1 MPTRPRERLKR
12 IRGFLAE
19 RERRA
24 AYRFDDVPDPRDPR
38 GVQWSLGVM
47 LRATW
52 MALLVGASSIRE
64 IESMT
69 EDLGTARRRDGR
81 LDRLPDSTLE
91 YVLPDVEWQALRR
104 KLVDQIHDMQRAKAL
119 EPLGLPFGLLVV
131 DGKALGS
138 YDNDAGGVGQKNE
151 REDGTPYWL
160 VRVLRA
166 VLVTAPTKPCI
177 DQQPIAAETNDM
189 GAFPSLWKGLLE
201 AYGGSNL
208 FEAVSADAGFT
219 SLANATLIDGAGK
232 GYVLGLKGNQPEL
245 LAEARRLLEPILDA
259 KTGAYRV
266 APEAESPW
274 ERHKGTRIRRQV
286 WRTSELAGWGEW
298 THLRQVVLVRQTTE
312 DPSGGKAPVIEDRY
326 FVTNLVA
333 GRLDGAQWITLVR
346 MHWGI
351 ENNCF
356 GTLDLRWL
364 EDSRLCCRQGHAPL
378 VLGLLRVMAYNVLG
392 WLRGRH
398 LRSETN
404 RAMTWRELFDRV
416 RLALALVL
424 DAPDACE
431 WAAEPAPSA

>member
-1 MPTRPRERLKR
+1 MSTAARQRLDR
-12 IRGFLAE
+12 IGRFIAHRGDQP
-19 RERRA
+19 

-38 GVQWSLGVM
+38 GVQWSLGAM

-52 MALLVGASSIRE
+52 LGMLVGASSIRE
-64 IESMT
+64 VESMT

-91 YVLPDVEWQALRR
+91 YVLPKVEWQALRG
-104 KLVDQIHDMQRAKAL
+104 KLVDQIHEMQRAKAL
-119 EPLGLPFGLLVV
+119 EPVGLPFGLLVV

-138 YDNDAGGVGQKNE
+138 YDNDAGGLGQKNE

-166 VLVTAPTKPCI
+166 VLVTALTKPCI
-177 DQQPIAAETNDM
+177 DQQPIAAATNDM
-189 GAFPSLWKGLLE
+189 GAFPSLWAGVLE
-201 AYGGSNL
+201 AYGRSDL
-208 FEAVSADAGFT
+208 FEVVSADAGFT
-219 SLANATLIDGAGK
+219 SLANATLIDGAQK
-232 GYVLGLKGNQPEL
+232 GYVLGLKENQPEL
-245 LAEARRLLEPILDA
+245 LAEARRLLEP
-259 KTGAYRV
+259 TGDVTTGTYRV

-286 WRTSELAGWGEW
+286 WRTSEMAGWGEW
-298 THLRQVVLVRQTTE
+298 KHLRQGVLVRQTTE
-312 DPSGGKAPVIEDRY
+312 DPSGVKAPVIEDRY
-326 FVTNLVA
+326 FVTNLVP
-333 GRLDGAQWITLVR
+333 GRLDGAHWLTLVR

-404 RAMTWRELFDRV
+404 RAMTWRELFNRV
-416 RLALALVL
+416 RMALVL
-424 DAPDACE
+424 MLATDELVTED
-431 WAAEPAPSA
+431 SALGT